1 MKQAPKGHKPISKDL
16 NMLLELN
23 GFTDVQQLLE
33 LTVAKIMRLDG
44 FNIRMLSEITSISES
59 LGIPLVDQ

>member
-1 MKQAPKGHKPISKDL
+1 MEQAPKGHRPISEDL
-16 NMLLELN
+16 NTLLELN

-44 FNIRMLSEITSISES
+44 FNIRLLSEINEISNFF
-59 LGIPLVDQ
+59 GIELIDQ

>member
-1 MKQAPKGHKPISKDL
+1 MKQAPKGQKPISKDL
-16 NMLLELN
+16 NTLLELN
-23 GFTDVQQLLE
+23 GFTDIQQLLD

-44 FNIRMLSEITSISES
+44 FNIRMMSEITLISES

>member
-1 MKQAPKGHKPISKDL
+1 MKQAPKGHRPISNDL
-16 NMLLELN
+16 NTLLELN

-59 LGIPLVDQ
+59 LGIQLIDQ